1 MEDSTLIILFGLAL
15 IIWVAYLDFDD
26 DE

>member
-15 IIWVAYLDFDD
+15 IIWIAYLDFDD